1 MENKGFRVFNKGD
14 IVRHFKGK
22 YYKVLAIA
30 VHTETRELFVIY
42 EALYGEGK
50 DYVRP
55 QDMFA
60 SPVDRK
66 KYPCAD
72 QEYRFEVVGNDPRG

>member
-55 QDMFA
+55 
-60 SPVDRK
+60 
-66 KYPCAD
+66 
-72 QEYRFEVVGNDPRG
+72 